1 MTKEKYSSFLAI
13 MPIFVLVSRILFQMI
28 RVVSCVFR
36 LLRSRKRKKRK
47 ESDCRFLPAL
57 RMAFVYNASSRAIT
71 TESRMIYLV
80 DAAEQ

>member
-13 MPIFVLVSRILFQMI
+13 MPIFVLVSRILFQMM

-36 LLRSRKRKKRK
+36 LLRSRRKKK
-47 ESDCRFLPAL
+47 ESDCRFLPAF
-57 RMAFVYNASSRAIT
+57 RTAFVCNASSRAIT
-71 TESRMIYLV
+71 TGSWMIYLV